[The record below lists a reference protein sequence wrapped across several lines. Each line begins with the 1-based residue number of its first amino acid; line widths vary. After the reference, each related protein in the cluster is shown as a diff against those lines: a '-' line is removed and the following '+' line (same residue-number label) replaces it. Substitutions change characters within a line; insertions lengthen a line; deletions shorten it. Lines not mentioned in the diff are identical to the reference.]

1 MPYPARLTSSYL
13 DPEDT
18 GNSIFFGTLVY
29 TKVICMQKMLLEKIV
44 LNLR

>member
-13 DPEDT
+13 DLEDT

-29 TKVICMQKMLLEKIV
+29 TKVICIQGMLSEKTV